1 MIIVIVRLQGHDR
14 LLHRFVEGADHLPG
28 DRRVDPVVLMIA
40 DVVAIVALLPLL
52 LVVVV
57 LSVVLVLLLSLS
69 LLLSVVVVV
78 VVVVIVVSLSSLC

>member
-57 LSVVLVLLLSLS
+57 VLSVVLVLLLSLS

-78 VVVVIVVSLSSLC
+78 VVIVVSLSSLC